1 MIYHVHGTSKTS
13 SRWVQVEAIDFD
25 TAEEQA
31 KKILGNDYF
40 IISVKNYEPRYDN
53 EKRN

>member
-40 IISVKNYEPRYDN
+40 IISVQNYEPRYDN

>member
-25 TAEEQA
+25 TAVEQA

-40 IISVKNYEPRYDN
+40 IISVQNYEPRYDN

>member
-1 MIYHVHGTSKTS
+1 MKYHIHGTTREH
-13 SRWVQVEAIDFD
+13 SRWVHVEAIDYND
-25 TAEEQA
+25 ALEKA

-40 IISVKNYEPRYDN
+40 IVSVQNYEPRYDN